1 MTVRKLKPT
10 ARRIEALVA
19 EDRDLLKALVKE
31 ALEEVLQVEVG
42 YPLDKDER
50 RPMIEPSGLA
60 CRDPSQRK
68 EKRP

>member
-42 YPLDKDER
+42 KNER